1 MSSGEDLY
9 TFSSTTALGRKRKA
23 KGIQVIIRLL
33 GKYLTPDA
41 TILEVGTGR
50 GEFAHGIIDTGL
62 TYIGIE
68 PSKSL
73 RDGLARDL
81 NIISEPIPSIQLEE
95 QSVDMV
101 YSYDV
106 VEHLQSYSDAI
117 KFFEES
123 SRVLKPNGK
132 IVVIAPNVE
141 TLGKLFYL
149 YEYQHSFYTTIDR
162 VETMLK
168 ETGFEIKLA
177 RAFLTNY
184 GLSSNFIVR
193 AVDRIFANV
202 VLLFARNGLF
212 ISLLRGLLGRNFV
225 FKVHKNLFDH
235 IVLIGQKIE

>member
-9 TFSSTTALGRKRKA
+9 TFSDTTALGRKRKA
-23 KGIQVIIRLL
+23 KGIQVIIQLL
-33 GKYLTPDA
+33 GKFLPSSA

-50 GEFAHGIIDTGL
+50 GEFAHGIVNQGHA
-62 TYIGIE
+62 YIGIE

-73 RDGLARDL
+73 REALGSEFK
-81 NIISEPIPSIQLEE
+81 IIPDPIPVISLDDL
-95 QSVDMV
+95 SVDMV

-123 SRVLKPNGK
+123 YRVLKPGGK

-149 YEYQHSFYTTIDR
+149 YEYQHSFFTTLDR
-162 VETMLK
+162 IEPMFK
-168 ETGFEIKLA
+168 ETGFEVKMA

-193 AVDRIFANV
+193 SADRIFANLI
-202 VLLFARNGLF
+202 LLFARNGLF
-212 ISLLRGLLGRNFV
+212 VSLLRGLCGRNFV
-225 FKVHKNLFDH
+225 FKIHKNLFDH
-235 IVLIGQKIE
+235 IILIGEK